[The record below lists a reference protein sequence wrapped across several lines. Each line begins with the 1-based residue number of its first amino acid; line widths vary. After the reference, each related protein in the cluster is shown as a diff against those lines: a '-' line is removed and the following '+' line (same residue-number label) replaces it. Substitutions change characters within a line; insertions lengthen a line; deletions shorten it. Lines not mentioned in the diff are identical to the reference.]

1 MHNAFSFSFGNE
13 FYSLGDKTRDER
25 RNQLE
30 NLLVVIID
38 EFSMI
43 KSDMLYQLDLRLRE
57 VKEQPDVVFGGV
69 SVFLLGDILQLRPV
83 MANYIFE
90 DPSNEAFLLVYLI
103 SSLWKQFGVVILTH
117 NHRQGED
124 KLYADILNRVRIGEV
139 NEEDIKLLETRV
151 RQLNHPDIPKDAL
164 VVTCIN
170 SEVNKINEERLQM
183 INEKLY
189 FFEAINKS
197 STQNQFRP
205 RSDAAGAI
213 CGTPLQKQLKLKVSA
228 KVMLTY
234 NIDTCD
240 CLTNGALGEVL
251 GYEFHKEGSIRK
263 VYVQFYDKDCGKE
276 RRKNFLSIQER
287 FPGKNVT
294 PIDLIEF
301 QYSRKKG
308 SGNASFTAIQFPLK
322 LAFAATAHKVQGQTV
337 KKPNNL
343 VIDLR
348 TVRESAQAY
357 VILSRVQAL
366 SQLFILENICVE
378 KIRASQK
385 ALVELD
391 RMNQVSTEQKQ
402 HSRNSFISC
411 NIRSILKNFGSFATA
426 STIKQAQVICL
437 QETWLDPL
445 SVQSNLM
452 KKEEWQQHNVCVGK
466 GKGITT
472 LYQKSFVWKKDVKK
486 DYHQMTKITSESLDI
501 INLYRSTGAKNKEV
515 LDDLCEL
522 VNYQKQ
528 TLILGDF
535 NICFFSESSSQVF
548 QVLRSLGFNQLV
560 KYPTHT
566 EGRLIDLA
574 FFRSPDSSIYYE
586 VNQQAQFFTDH
597 DLIQVVRGKK
607 INVEQEQKINM
618 HASISGTKPQ

>member
-1 MHNAFSFSFGNE
+1 MFSPFKQEHELQPDDFEKCKLLFNKRSSHNDDLKIQNVKSVLLQYLEPVEKGLERAEELMDSNIGDTIDPELEQDNDDCEDIGVTEHPDFQFKDPSDLDVTKEEVKKYKAIDLNDDNTLDIMTKNLDEDQRVVLEIGVDFAKSLIKSMKAKKTPKSPPLLIVQGGAGTGKSTVIDVLSQQMEKVLRKPGDNPDHPYIIKATFTGTAAANIKGQTMHNAFSFSFGNE
-13 FYSLGDKTRDER
+13 FFSLADKTRDER

-38 EFSMI
+38 EFSII

-69 SVFLLGDILQLRPV
+69 SVFLFGDILQLRPV

-90 DPSNEAFLLVYLI
+90 DPSSEAFLLVYLI

-117 NHRQGED
+117 NHRQEED

-308 SGNASFTAIQFPLK
+308 SGNASFTAIQFPL
-322 LAFAATAHKVQGQTV
+322 
-337 KKPNNL
+337 
-343 VIDLR
+343 
-348 TVRESAQAY
+348 
-357 VILSRVQAL
+357 
-366 SQLFILENICVE
+366 
-378 KIRASQK
+378 
-385 ALVELD
+385 
-391 RMNQVSTEQKQ
+391 
-402 HSRNSFISC
+402 
-411 NIRSILKNFGSFATA
+411 
-426 STIKQAQVICL
+426 
-437 QETWLDPL
+437 
-445 SVQSNLM
+445 
-452 KKEEWQQHNVCVGK
+452 
-466 GKGITT
+466 
-472 LYQKSFVWKKDVKK
+472 
-486 DYHQMTKITSESLDI
+486 
-501 INLYRSTGAKNKEV
+501 
-515 LDDLCEL
+515 
-522 VNYQKQ
+522 
-528 TLILGDF
+528 
-535 NICFFSESSSQVF
+535 
-548 QVLRSLGFNQLV
+548 
-560 KYPTHT
+560 
-566 EGRLIDLA
+566 
-574 FFRSPDSSIYYE
+574 
-586 VNQQAQFFTDH
+586 
-597 DLIQVVRGKK
+597 
-607 INVEQEQKINM
+607 
-618 HASISGTKPQ
+618 